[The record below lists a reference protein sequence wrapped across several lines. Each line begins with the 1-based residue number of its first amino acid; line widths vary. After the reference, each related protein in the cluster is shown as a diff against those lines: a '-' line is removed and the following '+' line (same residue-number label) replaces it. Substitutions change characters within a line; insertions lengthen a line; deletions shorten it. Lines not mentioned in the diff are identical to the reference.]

1 MSSEIGNLVTPQCRR
16 SSSGDRVGGERRGLL
31 LGGGS
36 VVRVGGM
43 GVERRIFRIL
53 GGSGGPDGGVGLGH
67 TFVVF
72 VFLRVATSHNLG

>member
-1 MSSEIGNLVTPQCRR
+1 
-16 SSSGDRVGGERRGLL
+16 
-31 LGGGS
+31 
-36 VVRVGGM
+36 M